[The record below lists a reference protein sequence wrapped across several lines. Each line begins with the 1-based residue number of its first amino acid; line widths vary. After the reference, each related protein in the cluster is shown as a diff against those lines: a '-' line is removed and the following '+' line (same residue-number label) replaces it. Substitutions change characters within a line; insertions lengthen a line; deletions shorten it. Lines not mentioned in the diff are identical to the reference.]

1 MCLLLRKWCHVIS
14 ITRRCVLVSNTK
26 LLNGR
31 YEIWFYAFWHWT
43 LAAEALGLPC
53 ISPYLKSIGPDYK
66 HGANYAR
73 LASTVLLP
81 NASLFVTGIQV
92 EEFHHS
98 SDQQGEHIHMNTMS
112 SPNCLNLRSY
122 AGFCWFWLLR
132 LLLLR
137 TDKTSFRGCYW
148 EITLHPYT
156 SAKTISPPIWE
167 PLVWLDKWSY
177 KLLVPSRWAS
187 TWFYTLCWA
196 NELWAW
202 SSMGEKLSFTGCIK
216 RVSHIHGHVLLAC
229 YKKVMHVVSCNGCIV
244 FSP

>member
-1 MCLLLRKWCHVIS
+1 MSSHSVFVAKKWRHVIS

-66 HGANYAR
+66 HGANYAT

-98 SDQQGEHIHMNTMS
+98 SDQQGEHIHMSTMS
-112 SPNCLNLRSY
+112 WPNCLNFAFVCRFVVGSDY
-122 AGFCWFWLLR
+122 SIVCWFWLLR

-137 TDKTSFRGCYW
+137 TDKTSFPGCYW
-148 EITLHPYT
+148 EITLHLIHWPKRFHLQFG
-156 SAKTISPPIWE
+156 SHWCGWSEAISSSSGLTNCLYHQCE
-167 PLVWLDKWSY
+167 PVLDSILY
-177 KLLVPSRWAS
+177 VGQ
-187 TWFYTLCWA
+187 
-196 NELWAW
+196 
-202 SSMGEKLSFTGCIK
+202 MSFGLDHQWVK
-216 RVSHIHGHVLLAC
+216 SFPLPVE
-229 YKKVMHVVSCNGCIV
+229 
-244 FSP
+244 